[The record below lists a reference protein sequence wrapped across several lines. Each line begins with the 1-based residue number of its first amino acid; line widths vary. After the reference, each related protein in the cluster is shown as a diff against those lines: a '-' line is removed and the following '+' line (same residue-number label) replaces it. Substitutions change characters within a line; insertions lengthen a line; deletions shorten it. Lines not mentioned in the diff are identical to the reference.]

1 MRFTFLNGALTA
13 YAFLCVGCLAVP
25 VKRIKHLAVPPF
37 LYNNE
42 ILILSN
48 RREINQP
55 NKEISSR
62 IHNLIIITMV
72 AICVH
77 RSRKHMAPTEKNGG
91 RCDIDA

>member
-1 MRFTFLNGALTA
+1 M
-13 YAFLCVGCLAVP
+13 
-25 VKRIKHLAVPPF
+25 KRIKHLAVPPF
-37 LYNNE
+37 FNNNE

-72 AICVH
+72 AICVY
-77 RSRKHMAPTEKNGG
+77 RSRKPMASTENNGG
-91 RCDIDA
+91 RCDIDT